1 MDLPFGK
8 GSCGVRRQ
16 QKWEIGDMTPINIDE
31 GEANVY
37 AKIFCCKVGCF
48 PFKYLGVHLYH
59 DKLRRKDIQPMVDL
73 IIKRIPGWGGKL
85 LSYSARLTLL
95 KSCLASIPIY
105 LMSIIKFPKWAIEA
119 INSQMSNFSWDDKEE
134 KHKYHLSNCSL

>member
-1 MDLPFGK
+1 
-8 GSCGVRRQ
+8 
-16 QKWEIGDMTPINIDE
+16 
-31 GEANVY
+31 
-37 AKIFCCKVGCF
+37 
-48 PFKYLGVHLYH
+48 VHLYH

-134 KHKYHLSNCSL
+134 T